1 MNEQVKTIMK
11 VSSELMPLA
20 RFVGLEN
27 GETFPF
33 KGQPGI
39 HPNTTAA
46 GWGAEC
52 KGYEFLPINI
62 DTYEGGIP
70 SGAELIM
77 TDGGD
82 LGHAFVLNGFD
93 EVGEFE
99 DMHIR
104 GIVKNPVYGFAPILS
119 QPLNFYGIEFEEDYK
134 VYEAYMQTKMK
145 SMPSG
150 PISIQH

>member
-11 VSSELMPLA
+11 VSSELMPRA
-20 RFVGLEN
+20 RFVGIEN

-77 TDGGD
+77 TDGGSMS
-82 LGHAFVLNGFD
+82 AAYVLNGFD

-99 DMHIR
+99 DM
-104 GIVKNPVYGFAPILS
+104 VKNPVYGFAPILS

-134 VYEAYMQTKMK
+134 VYEAYMQTQMK
-145 SMPSG
+145 SVP
-150 PISIQH
+150 PIPVQH